1 MRATSIAIA
10 ILCCASTSFADQPDP
25 PAPDPCAEGIPVCN
39 NPEIRLKACWSGR
52 TVCVGERV
60 WDPAYGQGV
69 ILSGFGLDIN
79 NDDYLYGIKTVS
91 VTPGYITQE
100 GTIPVTAVFGIPCA
114 EDAQGK
120 PIYTYYTITFTVEA
134 TDPVRPGSLHN
145 EFHDSVHAMQAC
157 IGGTYDPD
165 EPQPSDSKSPR
176 VGFQYSD
183 SQNPAGQKDQCD
195 DEGRG
200 SFVVKTDLNATAY
213 TFRSYFDTVG
223 TADAAFWLSAS
234 CNGVIADEGK
244 GSTTR
249 PSSSMFRCSVLGIS
263 IPIPNMWYSQ
273 SIATTTRVV
282 TTAFSQTNPV
292 HHEPSHIFDFT
303 LLATASVNVSTQ
315 STNTGSAIAEAFCDL
330 STEQSSVTW
339 SSQQ

>member
-1 MRATSIAIA
+1 MRATSLAIVM
-10 ILCCASTSFADQPDP
+10 LCCSSAALGEQPDP

-39 NPEIRLKACWSGR
+39 NPDARLKSCWSGR

-60 WDPAYGQGV
+60 WDPVYGVNGL
-69 ILSGFGLDIN
+69 ISGYTAGIDLEP
-79 NDDYLYGIKTVS
+79 YLHSLQVVS
-91 VTPGYITQE
+91 VSPTYITQP
-100 GTIPVTAVFGIPCA
+100 GTTTIAVNWRVVCTYQDG
-114 EDAQGK
+114 Q
-120 PIYTYYTITFTVEA
+120 PIYSYYTTTFAVEA

-200 SFVVKTDLNATAY
+200 SFVVKADLNATAY

-282 TTAFSQTNPV
+282 TRAFSQTNPV